1 MPDDLTPSV
10 DEFLA
15 VMPSRGQHPTLDALL
30 ALCPHEP
37 LADVDEIDRERM
49 TAKEHAKWW
58 SCAAELRTQFPG
70 FQSAYW
76 KLEHMKYGHC
86 FGRGP
91 LPNRPLPD
99 SARSSPLS
107 EFVRARISHA
117 KALWSRDILARWTQ
131 LQFRDWL
138 RLHINGETWIPPLW
152 PDHPG
157 WSEALRVLRIACGR
171 PGFDPTIAWELREP
185 PRPRKAG
192 R

>member
-1 MPDDLTPSV
+1 MSSKSNPPAKAVADN
-10 DEFLA
+10 LA
-15 VMPSRGQHPTLDALL
+15 EMLLRGQRPTLDMLL
-30 ALCPHEP
+30 ALDEP
-37 LADVDEIDRERM
+37 LADLDDHDLRRM
-49 TAKEHAKWW
+49 TPREHANWW
-58 SCAAELRTQFPG
+58 KKATELSAQYPG

-91 LPNRPLPD
+91 LPDRQLPNTG
-99 SARSSPLS
+99 APLS
-107 EFVRARISHA
+107 EFVRARDSHA
-117 KALWSRDILARWTQ
+117 KALWSGDISAGWTQ
-131 LQFRDWL
+131 LQFREWL
-138 RLHINGETWIPPLW
+138 RLHVDGKTWIPPLW